1 MTTNAPPS
9 RDPANDGSMLGVLQQ
24 VLRKFLQNN
33 IDDMLP
39 ARVVSY
45 DRTANRAQVLPL
57 VRLLTTDGRQIT
69 RAQVASVPVMQ
80 FGGGNALLSFDLQ
93 PGDLGWIK
101 ANDRDIS
108 LVMSR
113 GSESAPNTLRMHS
126 FEDAVFIPDLMRG
139 YTINAEDAS
148 NAVLQTRDGSVR
160 VAIWPDRIKLTAGA
174 LSLTIGP
181 SEHVFEGRV
190 IMPDGATIEGRNFV
204 AHTHG
209 GVQPGAGTSGGVT

>member
-45 DRTANRAQVLPL
+45 DRVANRAQVLPL
-57 VRLLTTDGRQIT
+57 VRILTTDGRQVR
-69 RAQVASVPVMQ
+69 RAQVANVPVMQ

-93 PGDLGWIK
+93 PGDLGWVK

-113 GSESAPNTLRMHS
+113 GAESAPNTLRMHS
-126 FEDAVFIPDLMRG
+126 FEDAVFIPDIMRG
-139 YTINAEDAS
+139 YTINAEDAG

-190 IMPDGATIEGRNFV
+190 IMPDGATIEGRDFV
-204 AHTHG
+204 THTHG
-209 GVQPGAGTSGGVT
+209 GVQPGAGSTGGVT